1 MKTSS
6 CYPWQRTAT
15 YVLCALLILR
25 LLTMWVI
32 PLTDTTEARYAEIAR
47 KMLETGNWVTPQHDY
62 GVPFW
67 AKPPLSTWLSA
78 ASMGLFG
85 VNELAA
91 RLPSLLMSLV
101 VSSLEGIRVWLAVIG
116 CCYLFWLS
124 WKLLKASAP
133 ESREVAKPMGFLAAA
148 LFQWVNPKVWVMVI
162 NSAILF
168 MPGQPSTTSVF
179 MLALMSAV
187 VNFPCILVWAFGG
200 DRLRH
205 WLQQAWALRAFNVV
219 MACLLALT
227 AVWMLA
233 DEFTA

>member
-1 MKTSS
+1 MLEPLTF
-6 CYPWQRTAT
+6 AT
-15 YVLCALLILR
+15 YFAVMSITPGPNNIMLATSGVNFGLRRTLPHLLGISSGCALQLFI
-25 LLTMWVI
+25 
-32 PLTDTTEARYAEIAR
+32 
-47 KMLETGNWVTPQHDY
+47 
-62 GVPFW
+62 
-67 AKPPLSTWLSA
+67 SA
-78 ASMGLFG
+78 
-85 VNELAA
+85 
-91 RLPSLLMSLV
+91 LLMSLV

-148 LFQWVNPKVWVMVI
+148 LVQWVNPKVWVMVI

>member
-1 MKTSS
+1 MLEPLTF
-6 CYPWQRTAT
+6 AT
-15 YVLCALLILR
+15 YFAVMSITPGPNNIMLATSGVNFGLRRTLPHLLGISSGCALQLFI
-25 LLTMWVI
+25 
-32 PLTDTTEARYAEIAR
+32 
-47 KMLETGNWVTPQHDY
+47 
-62 GVPFW
+62 
-67 AKPPLSTWLSA
+67 SA
-78 ASMGLFG
+78 
-85 VNELAA
+85 
-91 RLPSLLMSLV
+91 LLMSLV

>member
-1 MKTSS
+1 MLEPVTF
-6 CYPWQRTAT
+6 AT
-15 YVLCALLILR
+15 YFAVMSITPGPNNIMLATSGVNFGLRRTLPHLLGISSGCALQLFI
-25 LLTMWVI
+25 
-32 PLTDTTEARYAEIAR
+32 
-47 KMLETGNWVTPQHDY
+47 
-62 GVPFW
+62 
-67 AKPPLSTWLSA
+67 SA
-78 ASMGLFG
+78 
-85 VNELAA
+85 
-91 RLPSLLMSLV
+91 LLMSLV